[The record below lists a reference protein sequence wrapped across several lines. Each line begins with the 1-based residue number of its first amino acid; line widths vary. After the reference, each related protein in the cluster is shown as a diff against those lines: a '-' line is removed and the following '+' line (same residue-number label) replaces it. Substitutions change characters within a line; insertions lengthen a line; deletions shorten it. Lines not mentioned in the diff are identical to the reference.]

1 MDLQRFIFDLKPDII
16 DKLFN
21 EGKEIITEGTL
32 DEFLK
37 LPIETDEKK
46 PEVSESNSETNA
58 KTGLNPVLPEK
69 QHEKGYD
76 EIKQS

>member
-32 DEFLK
+32 DEFFK
-37 LPIETDEKK
+37 I
-46 PEVSESNSETNA
+46 TNR
-58 KTGLNPVLPEK
+58 NR
-69 QHEKGYD
+69 
-76 EIKQS
+76 

>member
-1 MDLQRFIFDLKPDII
+1 M
-16 DKLFN
+16 N
-21 EGKEIITEGTL
+21 
-32 DEFLK
+32 FLK

-46 PEVSESNSETNA
+46 TEVSESNSETNA
-58 KTGLNPVLPEK
+58 KTGLNPVLQEN